1 MSEKMV
7 VAVIDSGVDK
17 SDKLLQEKDIEDLY
31 YENHKFKTCYVG
43 KINSH
48 GTEIIKVLLKEAPDI
63 KILSIRTLQE
73 DNRCMMSTIIQAIEF
88 CMKKEVDVINLSLGS
103 CSSISTRLKELY
115 EVCGRAIKKGIVI
128 FAADNNQSGKKSF
141 PANFSNVI
149 GVIAPEGQ
157 KKYCMI
163 SYENRF
169 VKFSDNY
176 VYVPDEMRCMIRRGN
191 SYLCPFL
198 VGLFCRFV
206 DENKIEKAEYIHSFF
221 DFLERFSEK
230 QNIKRIFFDKNDEAE
245 RYSLNGK
252 KVLFFTDDMDYN
264 NLQMYQMYKEVCD
277 IHLCFDQFI
286 TATYEETSRL
296 LDGVE
301 IFFIGAL
308 SNSFINTNQEYLTKL
323 LNILMMLQIGVI
335 SVFPVVNTYERMI
348 LTQNSDRTI
357 KSIYK

>member
-17 SDKLLQEKDIEDLY
+17 NDKILREKDIEDLY
-31 YENHKFKTCYVG
+31 YESREFKTCYVG
-43 KINSH
+43 KMNPH

-63 KILSIRTLQE
+63 KIISIRTLRE
-73 DNRCMMSTIIQAIEF
+73 DNRCMMSAIIQAIEF
-88 CMKKEVDVINLSLGS
+88 CIDKDVDVINMSLGS
-103 CSSISTRLKELY
+103 CSSTSSRLKELQ
-115 EVCGRAIKKGIVI
+115 EVCDRAIKKGIVI
-128 FAADNNQSGKKSF
+128 FAADNNRSGQKSY

-149 GVIAPEGQ
+149 GVIAPEEQ
-157 KKYCMI
+157 EDYCKV
-163 SYENRF
+163 SYEDRI
-169 VKFSDNY
+169 VEFSDNY
-176 VYVPDEMRCMIRRGN
+176 VYVPDDMRCIIRRGN

-206 DENKIEKAEYIHSFF
+206 DENKVERTKYIHSFL
-221 DFLERFSEK
+221 DFLEEFSEA
-230 QNIKRIFFDKNDEAE
+230 QNIKRIFFDKNNEAE

-264 NLQMYQMYKEVCD
+264 NLQMYQMYEGVCD

-286 TATYEETSRL
+286 KADYDTIGRL
-296 LDGVE
+296 LEGVE

-308 SNSFINTNQEYLTKL
+308 SNHFINTNHEYLTTL
-323 LNILMMLQIGVI
+323 LNILTELQIEVI
-335 SVFPVVNTYERMI
+335 SVFPIVNTYERMI
-348 LTQNSDRTI
+348 LTQNSAGTV